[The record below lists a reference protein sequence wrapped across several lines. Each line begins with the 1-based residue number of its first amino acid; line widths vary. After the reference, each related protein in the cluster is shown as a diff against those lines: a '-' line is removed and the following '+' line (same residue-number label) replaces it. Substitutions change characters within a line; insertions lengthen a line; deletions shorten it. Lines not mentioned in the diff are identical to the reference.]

1 MVWNLYGIGMEEVWN
16 NCGISMED
24 RGRIIVELN
33 DGVFLDFFENVL
45 YF

>member
-1 MVWNLYGIGMEEVWN
+1 
-16 NCGISMED
+16 MED

-45 YF
+45 YSGEKKTDP